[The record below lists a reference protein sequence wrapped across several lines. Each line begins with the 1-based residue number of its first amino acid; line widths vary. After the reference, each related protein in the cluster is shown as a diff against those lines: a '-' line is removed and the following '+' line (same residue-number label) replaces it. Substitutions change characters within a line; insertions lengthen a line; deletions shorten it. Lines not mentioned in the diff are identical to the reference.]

1 MSDKLSGL
9 DKLIME
15 MMLQEKNLP
24 ISIDLAGDSD
34 SAYDLAKGELDIT
47 KARPFGAKDKDANVA
62 NLKALMSLDDEGG
75 NLSAKDFEAAFD
87 FGTKAEPKSPP
98 IAATKAAANIQVKTG
113 DSGLKTAIN
122 KTRGK
127 VKFPKAQA
135 GDFEA
140 SSGEKIEPEDIEKT
154 GFSYPRVYSS
164 LANSNAG
171 KFLGSQND
179 LINSIF
185 SQNTMQGR
193 LKELA
198 RISEMLQNPRSI
210 AQAGKNPKRLLEY
223 TMMVELVDYL
233 FNQIDERAK
242 GGFLESFLALLVGG
256 KVIGSSGGVADFMT
270 NDGQKGS
277 AKFYSNYSQPSQAT
291 KGFDLGEPVH
301 YVIAIRKGAEK
312 MSVGKM
318 DEIDLYYIVW
328 TKELKNIKF
337 KDHEETKI
345 LWQRFVASDA
355 KGRVITKRWAPH
367 KNKGTIKITKNI
379 PAEAAYIGTVKL
391 GKPSENFI
399 DALNAAMED
408 KDTDAAKAYK
418 ASQNYFKQL
427 FQAEERAKEFIAFK
441 EPKDSNSK
449 NKPNFITKGNDAL
462 AAYSGA
468 KTNLDN
474 LLTIL
479 SGGSMD
485 TGKLV
490 GENKKKLLDKLIEE
504 VILSTTMEEE

>member
-15 MMLQEKNLP
+15 MMLQEENLP
-24 ISIDLAGDSD
+24 ISIDLSGNLD
-34 SAYDLAKGELDIT
+34 SAYDLAKSKLNIT
-47 KARPFGAKDKDANVA
+47 KGRPFGAKNKDANVD
-62 NLKALMSLDDEGG
+62 NLKALMSLDGQDD
-75 NLSAKDFEAAFD
+75 NLSDEDFKTAFD
-87 FGTKAEPKSPP
+87 FGKKTNPKTPP
-98 IAATKAAANIQVKTG
+98 AAATTAAANIQAKTS
-113 DSGLKTAIN
+113 DKELKTAIN
-122 KTRGK
+122 RTRKK
-127 VKFPKAQA
+127 VKFSNAKA
-135 GDFEA
+135 GDFKA
-140 SSGEKIEPEDIEKT
+140 SSGEKIEPEDIEAT

-185 SQNTMQGR
+185 SQNTMQLR

-198 RISEMLQNPRSI
+198 RISGMLQSPRSI

-270 NDGQKGS
+270 NDGQQGS

-291 KGFDLGEPVH
+291 KGFGFQEPVH

-312 MSVGKM
+312 MSEGKM

-328 TKELKNIKF
+328 TKELENIKF
-337 KDHEETKI
+337 EDSQMQ
-345 LWQRFVASDA
+345 WQRFVASDT
-355 KGRVITKRWAPH
+355 KGNVITKRWVPR
-367 KNKGTIKITKNI
+367 KDKGTIKITKDI
-379 PAEAAYIGTVKL
+379 PPEAAYIGTVKL

-399 DALNAAMED
+399 SALNAAMKD
-408 KDTDAAKAYK
+408 KDTDAAKAYE

-449 NKPNFITKGNDAL
+449 NKPDFINKGNDAL

-504 VILSTTMEEE
+504 VILSTTMEE